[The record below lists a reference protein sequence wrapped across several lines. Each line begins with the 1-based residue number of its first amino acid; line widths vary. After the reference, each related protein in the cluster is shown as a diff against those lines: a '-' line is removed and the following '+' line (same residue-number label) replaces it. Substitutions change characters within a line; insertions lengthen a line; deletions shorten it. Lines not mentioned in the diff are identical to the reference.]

1 MKKYSLYAFT
11 LATLLA
17 GTSCNSIWGNTEV
30 PEAVKVQFTER
41 YPTIKQADWE
51 TENGNFEAE
60 FKLSGLERT
69 ALFTPDGK
77 LVSYT
82 EEIDQ
87 RHLPKSILEEL
98 QAKYATYKIEEAHRV
113 QQNGTA
119 LYVVELEDNMNDL
132 ELQFEASGKL
142 IEQQGGNKV
151 IQQEASLLPTQL
163 LDNNTD
169 ALGQPTA
176 RWELPENLREVS
188 GIALLQDGLIACVQD
203 EEGAIHLFDPEKNQV
218 IDKISFAGPGDYE
231 GIVLIEKDAFI
242 LRSDGTLFEVQGFRN
257 GKPAVKEHKTVL
269 AATQNT
275 EGLAY
280 DAKNNRLLLACKGF
294 DTKLGDSKGIYTFS
308 LSDKTM
314 QPEPVFHIALAQDG
328 LTSTKKKKK
337 DKYDVLQP
345 SSFEIHPVTGDLYL
359 LDAANA
365 RLHIIN
371 ESGKILKTT
380 QLDKNLLRQPEGMT
394 FGNKGELYI
403 ASEGGT
409 KGKGVIVK
417 YDQGI

>member
-17 GTSCNSIWGNTEV
+17 GSACNSIWGNTEV
-30 PEAVKVQFTER
+30 PEAVKVQFAER
-41 YPTIKQADWE
+41 YPTIKQVDWD
-51 TENGNFEAE
+51 TDSGNYEAE

-69 ALFTPDGK
+69 ALFTADGK

-87 RHLPKSILEEL
+87 RHLPKTILETL
-98 QAKYATYKIEEAHRV
+98 QANYANYKLDEAHRL
-113 QQNGTA
+113 QQDGNSR
-119 LYVVELEDNMNDL
+119 YVVELEDNMDEL
-132 ELQFEASGKL
+132 ELHFDASGKI
-142 IEQQGGNKV
+142 IEQQASAKVNK
-151 IQQEASLLPTQL
+151 QEASLLPAKFLSKTA
-163 LDNNTD
+163 NT
-169 ALGQPTA
+169 LGEPSE
-176 RWELPENLREVS
+176 RWELPANLREVS
-188 GIALLQDGLIACVQD
+188 GIALLPDGLIACVQD
-203 EEGAIHLFDPEKNQV
+203 EEGAIHLFDPVKKQV
-218 IDKISFAGPGDYE
+218 TDKISFAGPGDYE
-231 GIVLIEKDAFI
+231 GISLIGQDAFI
-242 LRSDGTLFEVQGFRN
+242 LRSDGTLLEVQNFRN
-257 GKPAVKEHKTVL
+257 GKPAVTEHKTVL
-269 AATQNT
+269 AGTQNT

-308 LSDKTM
+308 LSSKTM
-314 QPEPVFHIALAQDG
+314 QQEPVFHISLAQDG

-337 DKYDVLQP
+337 NKYDVLQP

-359 LDAANA
+359 LDAVNS

-371 ESGKILKTT
+371 EQGKILKTT
-380 QLDKNLLRQPEGMT
+380 QLDKKLLRQPEGMT
-394 FGNKGELYI
+394 FSDKGELYI

-417 YDQGI
+417 FAQGI